1 MGKLNE
7 RYIEKDMKES
17 FKCQA
22 PFANLFFS
30 ASLSVKVIGGQMRM
44 MELTKLQ
51 GNTGQLIILAYMTG
65 FPENDKVYVAWSWGE
80 CLSFFHHQKKCGN
93 FSQRTLLSHR

>member
-17 FKCQA
+17 SKCQA

-30 ASLSVKVIGGQMRM
+30 ASLSVKVIRGA
-44 MELTKLQ
+44 
-51 GNTGQLIILAYMTG
+51 N
-65 FPENDKVYVAWSWGE
+65 ENDGINKAA
-80 CLSFFHHQKKCGN
+80 
-93 FSQRTLLSHR
+93 R